1 MVFSNIVNNVIES
14 KKQILNSILSITK
27 SNINAGIVNTFVK
40 NPNIIFLLQSINKMH
55 RVYRFAFVKKY
66 AKKKKKK
73 KEKKS
78 GECIRW
84 DQTLLKRFFFNK
96 EVKDAFN
103 FLNDIT
109 QSFLFIC
116 IVVSNIVKK
125 NSRILIILLIFFK
138 FVSIKFLFIETI

>member
-73 KEKKS
+73 KRKKRAENAYA
-78 GECIRW
+78 G
-84 DQTLLKRFFFNK
+84 
-96 EVKDAFN
+96 
-103 FLNDIT
+103 
-109 QSFLFIC
+109 
-116 IVVSNIVKK
+116 
-125 NSRILIILLIFFK
+125 
-138 FVSIKFLFIETI
+138 IKHC